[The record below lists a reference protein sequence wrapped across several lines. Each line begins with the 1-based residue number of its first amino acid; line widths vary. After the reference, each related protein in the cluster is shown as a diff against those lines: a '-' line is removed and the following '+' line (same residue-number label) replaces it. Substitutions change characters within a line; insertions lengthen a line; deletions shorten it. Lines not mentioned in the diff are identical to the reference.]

1 MIPKLIIG
9 LSLTFSFWG
18 CSKDLNTIDFPSF
31 LNVKSFILETN
42 TVLQGSSSSKIS
54 GGWLFVDDEFLGYYK
69 LPNSIPILK
78 KGQVKIMVS
87 PGILE
92 NGISATP
99 GIYPFYT
106 SLEQTVELTAG
117 KEIELEPVIRYSNN
131 TKFALIENFESGF
144 SVLSE
149 VIAGASFNKIE
160 NQKEVVFEGQQSGR
174 INLSEEYP
182 SVEIASGFRWPKNL
196 FTNPKVYIEL
206 NYKSE
211 VPGVFGLIGY
221 PNSNFEEGIKVY
233 RYGFNPSQE
242 WNKIYFN
249 LTDLLSTSNFES
261 YRLIFKAELNPDEKK
276 SASVFLD
283 NLKVIHF

>member
-1 MIPKLIIG
+1 MIPKLFIG
-9 LSLTFSFWG
+9 LSFIFSFWG
-18 CSKDLNTIDFPSF
+18 CSKDLIKADFPAF
-31 LNVKSFILETN
+31 LNIKPFALETN
-42 TVLQGSSSSKIS
+42 PVLQGSSSSKIS
-54 GGWLFVDDEFLGYYK
+54 GGWLFVDDEFLGYYM

-78 KGQVKIMVS
+78 QGQVKIIFK

-106 SLEQTVELTAG
+106 SLEQSVELSPG
-117 KEIELEPVIRYSNN
+117 KEIELEPVIRYANT
-131 TKFALIENFESGF
+131 TKFALIENFESGL

-149 VIAGASFNKIE
+149 VIAGASINKIE
-160 NQKEVVFEGQQSGR
+160 NQNEDVFEGQKSGR
-174 INLSEEYP
+174 ILLTKEYP
-182 SVEIASGFRWPKNL
+182 SVEIAAGFRWPKSL
-196 FTNPKVYIEL
+196 FTNPKVYIEV

-221 PNSNFEEGIKVY
+221 PNSSFEEGIKVY
-233 RYGFNPSQE
+233 RYGFNPSKE

-249 LTDLLSTSNFES
+249 LTDLISTSNFES
-261 YRLIFKAELNPDEKK
+261 YRLVFKAEINPNEKN
-276 SASVFLD
+276 SALIFLD

>member
-1 MIPKLIIG
+1 MIPKLFIG

-18 CSKDLNTIDFPSF
+18 CSKESYPVEFPAF
-31 LNVKSFILETN
+31 LNIKPFVLETN
-42 TVLQGSSSSKIS
+42 PVLQGTSSSKIS

-69 LPNSIPILK
+69 LPNSIPIIK
-78 KGQVKIMVS
+78 QGEVKIMIN

-106 SLEQTVELTAG
+106 SLEQSFELSPG
-117 KEIELEPVIRYSNN
+117 KEMELEPLIRYANN

-149 VIAGASFNKIE
+149 VIAGASINKIE
-160 NQKEVVFEGQQSGR
+160 NQKEDVFEGQQSGR
-174 INLSEEYP
+174 IKLTREHP
-182 SVEIASGFRWPKNL
+182 TVEIASGFRWPKSL
-196 FTNPKVYIEL
+196 FTNPKVFIEV

-221 PNSNFEEGIKVY
+221 PKSNFEEGIKVY
-233 RYGFNPSQE
+233 RYGFNPSKE

-249 LTDLLSTSNFES
+249 LTDLISTSNFES
-261 YRLIFKAELNPDEKK
+261 YRLVFKAEMNPNEKN
-276 SASVFLD
+276 SASIFLD